1 MKNEKIGSVLIL
13 GGGIGGM
20 QSALDLAASGIKVYM
35 VEKRPGIG
43 GVMAMLDKTFPTN
56 DCSMCILA
64 PRLVEIARHKDIELF
79 TLTDVIE
86 VKGEVGNYKVT
97 LRKRPRYVNIEL
109 CTGCG
114 ECVRVCPVG
123 KIKEVK
129 KEDAKVKPALDEFN
143 LGLSTRP
150 AIYIYYPQTVPNKAV
165 IDREFCI
172 YFQTGKC
179 RACEKVCP
187 TGAINFEDKEEIFDI
202 NVGAIILAPGYEIFD
217 PTVKE
222 DLGYGKYPNVITSL
236 QFERILSPTGPYGG
250 KVLRPSDKKEPERI
264 AFIQCVGS
272 REIQR
277 DYCSS
282 VCCMY
287 ATKEAIIA
295 KEHMGEA
302 LKEIDI
308 YFMDVR
314 AFSKGFEQYFE
325 RAKEE
330 GVNYI
335 RCRTPKVLE
344 DPKTNNLII
353 EYLAEGDRKKSKEYD
368 LVVLSVA
375 LLPPKDNKEI
385 SEKFKIKLNEFG
397 FAEVDFFD
405 PVKAKEGIY
414 VSGVFSEP
422 KDIPETVIQASAASS
437 KVLSLLSDVKGTL
450 IKEEEFVPERKI
462 EGEEL
467 RIGVFVCHCGTN
479 IAGVID
485 VQEVANYAKKLKD
498 VVHSETLLYAC
509 SQDAQERIKEV
520 IKEQKLNRVVV
531 AACTPRTHEPLFQNT
546 LREAGL
552 NPFLFEFA
560 SIREHSSWVH
570 MFEKKKATEKAKDVI
585 RRAVAKVRLSEPLYP
600 SKIPINK
607 RALILGGGVG
617 GLISA
622 LEIANQGYEVFVVE
636 KEKELGGNLRKIHY
650 LINGEDP
657 QKFLKE
663 LINKVSSNP
672 KIKIFK
678 EARLETV
685 EGSVGNFK
693 TKIRVKNEIK
703 EIEHGVIIVATGAT
717 EYKPKEYLY
726 GKDKRVMTQV
736 ELQEKISEDKEFI
749 KDLKDKTFVMIQC
762 VGSRDEERPY
772 CSRICCIQA
781 ISNALKIKEIN
792 EDAEVYVLYRDIRTY
807 GFKEKY
813 YTKARQKGVK
823 FIRFNENKKPEV
835 SSLNGKLF
843 VSVFDEILNLPLK
856 IQADY
861 LILSTGI
868 VANEDAK
875 EISQLCKFPIT
886 KEGFFLEAHMK
897 LRPVD
902 FATDGIFL
910 AGLAHFP
917 KTLDETIVQA
927 QAASG
932 RAGIILSK
940 DYIESEPYIAVI
952 NEEKCSGCHVCIGLC
967 PYNAISFDE
976 EKKVA
981 RINEA
986 LCKGCGVCVGACPS
1000 KAITQKSFKDEQIF
1014 EEIKE
1019 ILYV

>member
-1 MKNEKIGSVLIL
+1 MKENKIGSALVL

-20 QSALDLAASGIKVYM
+20 QAALDLAASGIKVYM
-35 VEKRPGIG
+35 IEKKPGIG

-64 PRLVEIARHKDIELF
+64 PRLVEIARHKDIELL
-79 TLTDVIE
+79 TLTDVLE
-86 VKGEVGNYKVT
+86 VKGEPGNYRVI
-97 LRKRPRYVNIEL
+97 LRKNPRYVNIEL

-114 ECVRVCPVG
+114 ECVRICPVG
-123 KIKEVK
+123 KIKEAK
-129 KEDAKVKPALDEFN
+129 KEGGLKPVPDEFN
-143 LGLSTRP
+143 MGLSNRP
-150 AIYIYYPQTVPNKAV
+150 AIYIMYPQTVPNKAV
-165 IDREFCI
+165 IDRENCI

-179 RACEKVCP
+179 QACVKVCP
-187 TGAINFEDKEEIFDI
+187 TGAIDFNQKEEIVEI
-202 NVGAIILAPGYEIFD
+202 NVGAIILSPGYEIYD
-217 PTVKE
+217 PSEKI

-236 QFERILSPTGPYGG
+236 QFERILAPTGPYGG

-272 REIQR
+272 REEKR

-295 KEHMGEA
+295 KEHMGDT
-302 LKEIDI
+302 LKQIDI

-335 RCRTPKVLE
+335 RCRTPKIEE
-344 DPKTNNLII
+344 DPNTHNLRIT
-353 EYLAEGDRKKSKEYD
+353 YLSDGDKKFTREYD
-368 LVVLSVA
+368 LVVLSIG
-375 LLPPKDNKEI
+375 LLPPEDAREI
-385 SEKFKIKLNEFG
+385 AEKFKIELNGFG
-397 FAEVDFFD
+397 FAKIDPFD

-414 VSGVFSEP
+414 VAGVFSEP
-422 KDIPETVIQASAASS
+422 KDIPETVIQASGASS

-450 IKEEEFVPERKI
+450 IRHVEVPPERDVK
-462 EGEEL
+462 GEEP

-485 VQEVANYAKKLKD
+485 VKSVAEYAKTLPN

-509 SQDAQERIKEV
+509 SADAQERIKEV

-531 AACTPRTHEPLFQNT
+531 AACTPRTHEPLFQVT

-552 NPFLFEFA
+552 NPYLFELA

-570 MFEKKKATEKAKDVI
+570 MFEKQRATEKAKAIV
-585 RRAVAKVRLSEPLYP
+585 RRAVIKIKLADPIYL
-600 SKIPINK
+600 SKIPVNK
-607 RALILGGGVG
+607 KALIIGGGVAG
-617 GLISA
+617 MVSA
-622 LEIANQGYEVFVVE
+622 LEIANQGYEVFLIE
-636 KEKELGGNLRKIHY
+636 KEKELGGNAKNLYY
-650 LINGEDP
+650 LLDGEDP
-657 QKFLKE
+657 QKFLKD
-663 LINKVSSNP
+663 LIEKVKSNK
-672 KIKIFK
+672 KIKIFTS
-678 EARLETV
+678 ARMETL

-693 TKIRVKNEIK
+693 TKINVNGKIE
-703 EIEHGVIIVATGAT
+703 EIEHGVIIVATGAQ
-717 EYKPKEYLY
+717 EYKPKEYFY
-726 GKDKRVMTQV
+726 GKDNRVLTQK
-736 ELQEKISEDKEFI
+736 ELEEKLFKKSL
-749 KDLKDKTFVMIQC
+749 DLKDKTFVMIQC

-772 CSRICCIQA
+772 CSRICCAQA
-781 ISNALKIKEIN
+781 IKNALKIKELN
-792 EDAEVYVLYRDIRTY
+792 EDTEVYILYRDIRTY

-813 YTKARQKGVK
+813 YTLARKKGVR
-823 FIRFNENKKPEV
+823 FVRFNENKKPEAKIE
-835 SSLNGKLF
+835 NGKLF
-843 VSVFDEILNLPLK
+843 ISVFDEVLGLPLK

-875 EISQLCKFPIT
+875 EIATLCKFPVT

-902 FATDGIFL
+902 FATDGLFL

-932 RAGIILSK
+932 RAGIVLSR

-952 NEEKCSGCHVCIGLC
+952 NEEKCSGCHICIALC
-967 PYNAISFDE
+967 PYNAISFDH

-981 RINEA
+981 KIDDA

-1000 KAITQKSFKDEQIF
+1000 KAIAQKHFRDEQIF